1 LQKKLEKVANDIGA
15 VGMVTAVLTFV
26 CMCIRW
32 GIYCFQNDL
41 PFFSME
47 TLTFVLQ
54 SFIFAITVIVCAVP
68 EGLPLAVTISLA
80 YSSNDMARKKNLVKQ
95 LHASETMGGAH
106 EICSDKTG
114 TLTEN
119 RMSVQEIYTG
129 KKLYEGERN
138 LEFRTAKNALLVR
151 DAVVLNSSARVEFS
165 DKANKKVVKGNVTEK
180 GMFMFL

>member
-1 LQKKLEKVANDIGA
+1 
-15 VGMVTAVLTFV
+15 
-26 CMCIRW
+26 
-32 GIYCFQNDL
+32 
-41 PFFSME
+41 
-47 TLTFVLQ
+47 
-54 SFIFAITVIVCAVP
+54 
-68 EGLPLAVTISLA
+68 
-80 YSSNDMARKKNLVKQ
+80 MAKKKNLVKQ

-129 KKLYEGERN
+129 KKTYEGERN
-138 LEFRTAKNALLVR
+138 LEFKTAKNAPLVR

-180 GMFMFL
+180 GMLMYLQEAGLDLET